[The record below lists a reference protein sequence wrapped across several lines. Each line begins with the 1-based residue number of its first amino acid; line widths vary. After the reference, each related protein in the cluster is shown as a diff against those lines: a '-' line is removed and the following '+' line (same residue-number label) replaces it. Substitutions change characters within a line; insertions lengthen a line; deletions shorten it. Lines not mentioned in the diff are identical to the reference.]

1 MSTSTRPFWCREPVA
16 TRSPFNRV
24 RCLWS
29 WLNLCLNKT
38 LMKCS
43 LHSSPLIWSRHR
55 WLTSGFC
62 VMVLRFFWAV
72 LGVVS
77 VVPYFH
83 DIPVRFSL
91 LLQDCRIPRFQA
103 RGLKRIVLERSAADF
118 ISNSFN
124 ADWARLRTVKTRCYQ
139 LDQKLTTATVTR
151 QPSFNGRVN
160 EEHCTWR
167 PLVGSSLSTHLL
179 LLLERNTW
187 PFQVI

>member
-1 MSTSTRPFWCREPVA
+1 MLVTFLSAYLIPASMVNQWLLCHGSTLLLGRSWSCVSGSLFSWHSREVL
-16 TRSPFNRV
+16 S
-24 RCLWS
+24 
-29 WLNLCLNKT
+29 
-38 LMKCS
+38 
-43 LHSSPLIWSRHR
+43 
-55 WLTSGFC
+55 LTSG
-62 VMVLRFFWAV
+62 LPD
-72 LGVVS
+72 S
-77 VVPYFH
+77 K
-83 DIPVRFSL
+83 
-91 LLQDCRIPRFQA
+91 IPRFQA